1 MQEKS
6 VLTGH
11 LSELKQKIENGLEEL
26 KSSKEL
32 YEFKSEYLEGKKSK
46 ISGLMKEM
54 KNIAPEE
61 RANYGKSVNELK
73 EWALGRF
80 QKVEEEM
87 KERELQKK
95 YESEKID
102 LTLPAEETAIG
113 NLHPVTLI
121 RKQLIDIFAG
131 MGFEVYEG
139 REIETDYYNFTAL
152 NTPQDH
158 PARDMQDTFYLSPEF
173 LLRTQTSAG
182 QIHVMENKKPP
193 IKILSP
199 GRVFRSDDDATHS
212 PMFHQMEGLV
222 VDKNI
227 TLCDLKGM
235 LDVLVQKIYGEGTTT
250 RLRPSYFPF
259 TEPSAEMDISCNIC
273 GGKGCPFCKGT
284 GWVEILGCGMVDPN
298 VLDANGIDSKVYSGY
313 ALGMG
318 IERITNLK
326 YQVKDLRMFSE
337 NDTRFLKEFE
347 SAY

>member
-173 LLRTQTSAG
+173 LLRTQTSG
-182 QIHVMENKKPP
+182 TQIHTMETQPLP
-193 IKILSP
+193 IRMIAP
-199 GRVFRSDDDATHS
+199 GRVFRSDEVDATHS
-212 PMFHQMEGLV
+212 PSFHQIEGMV

-227 TLCDLKGM
+227 TFADLKGT
-235 LDVLVQKIYGEGTTT
+235 LAEFAKELFGEDTKVKF
-250 RLRPSYFPF
+250 RPHHFPF
-259 TEPSAEMDISCNIC
+259 TEPSAEMDVTCFKC
-273 GGKGCPFCKGT
+273 GGKGCRFCKGE
-284 GWVEILGCGMVDPN
+284 GLSLIH
-298 VLDANGIDSKVYSGY
+298 I
-313 ALGMG
+313 
-318 IERITNLK
+318 
-326 YQVKDLRMFSE
+326 
-337 NDTRFLKEFE
+337 
-347 SAY
+347 

>member
-259 TEPSAEMDISCNIC
+259 TEPSAELDVSCSIC
-273 GGKGCPFCKGT
+273 GGKGCRVCKGT
-284 GWVEILGCGMVDPN
+284 GWIEILGCGVTNPHEIANCGYDPKVWTGLAFGLGVDRM
-298 VLDANGIDSKVYSGY
+298 A
-313 ALGMG
+313 
-318 IERITNLK
+318 NLK
-326 YQVKDLRMFSE
+326 FGINDIRLEYE
-337 NDTRFLKEFE
+337 NDARFLRQF
-347 SAY
+347 